1 MFEGL
6 STRRTRDKGAR
17 SLSVGQDGQA
27 IYWNKRGDPAMK
39 ITASAGRV
47 WCASVDW
54 LEQND
59 PEALTGGSDRLIKH
73 WSLRTGRLLGE
84 MQGHDGAVEA
94 HSEAV
99 TCLAV
104 RFGQPYGD
112 LITGSA
118 DGTLGYFD
126 MDSQTCA
133 EAVSTM
139 TGHNG
144 NVTGVSADW
153 STRRCLSAGTD
164 GKIKLW
170 DIASGIHL
178 RSLNVQGDCEIHSL
192 SADWDEGTVLVG
204 LENGMLEL
212 WNFDS
217 LVMLAGKKAHRGA
230 TRYVLLESTASI
242 AASRT

>member
-1 MFEGL
+1 MALTAEW
-6 STRRTRDKGAR
+6 RGALVV
-17 SLSVGQDGQA
+17 SG
-27 IYWNKRGDPAMK
+27 
-39 ITASAGRV
+39 
-47 WCASVDW
+47 SVDGTFKLW
-54 LEQND
+54 DISRAVCEK
-59 PEALTGGSDRLIKH
+59 T
-73 WSLRTGRLLGE
+73 
-84 MQGHDGAVEA
+84 VEA